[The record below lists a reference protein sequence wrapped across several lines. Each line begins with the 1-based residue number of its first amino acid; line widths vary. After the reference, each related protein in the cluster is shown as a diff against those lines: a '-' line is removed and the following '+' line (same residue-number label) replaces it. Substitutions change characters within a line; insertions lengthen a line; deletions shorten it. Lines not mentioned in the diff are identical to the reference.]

1 MSQAITSSSYRGGGG
16 DPRSNPNSHGAPRV
30 LGQRPQWDEDPEL
43 DADGEADA
51 EGEYLDEEHSSTP
64 PPSRGSTNGVS
75 MHRATSGGAQRR
87 AWPVGLADL
96 DSPSGRYVFIFPF
109 SVSLFHKY

>member
-1 MSQAITSSSYRGGGG
+1 MSQAIASLSYRSGGG
-16 DPRSNPNSHGAPRV
+16 DPRSNPNSHGAPRA
-30 LGQRPQWDEDPEL
+30 LGQRPQWDDDPEL

-64 PPSRGSTNGVS
+64 PPSRGSTTGNS
-75 MHRATSGGAQRR
+75 MHRATSGGGAQRR

-96 DSPSGRYVFIFPF
+96 DSPSGRYVFMFPF
-109 SVSLFHKY
+109 SVSSFHQ

>member
-1 MSQAITSSSYRGGGG
+1 MSQAIASLSYRSGGG
-16 DPRSNPNSHGAPRV
+16 DPRSNPNSHGAPRA
-30 LGQRPQWDEDPEL
+30 LGQRPQWDDDPEL

-64 PPSRGSTNGVS
+64 PPSRGSTTGNS
-75 MHRATSGGAQRR
+75 MHRATSGGGAQRR

-96 DSPSGRYVFIFPF
+96 DSPSGRYVFMFPF
-109 SVSLFHKY
+109 SVSLFHQ